1 MDNYPLVSIL
11 IPLYNHD
18 KFIVRCL
25 ESAANNGYRNTEIL
39 VIDDGSTDESASTVT
54 KWYETARERIDCTFE
69 FTVRENK
76 GLSATL
82 NELYEKSLGDYIV
95 ILASDD
101 YLLPGGIEAR
111 VSYLFEHPEK
121 MFVVGDYSVVDEAD
135 RKLNVSGIEEIYHG
149 RKKYL
154 LDDRTI
160 AAELVFNWCL
170 AGSIYLGRRELY
182 RDHTY
187 DEDLVIEDWDY
198 CLRIAANGWMG
209 FIDYPVCA
217 YRVYPKPP
225 GYNENREIQ
234 CTNSMLIT
242 ARKNMQLFNG
252 LPRLFLWAETL
263 RYRGYLARLT
273 GKNRLLALLML
284 ELGRMVMRMTKRLHH
299 RNCPS

>member
-1 MDNYPLVSIL
+1 MDYCPLVSIL

-18 KFIVRCL
+18 RFIVRCL
-25 ESAANNGYRNTEIL
+25 ESAANNGYGNTEIL
-39 VIDDGSTDESASTVT
+39 IIDDGSSDASASTVAA
-54 KWYETARERIDCTFE
+54 WYEAARDRINCTFE
-69 FTVRENK
+69 FTTRENK

-82 NELYEKSLGDYIV
+82 NELFEKSHGDFIV

-101 YLLPGGIEAR
+101 YLLPGGIDAR
-111 VSYLFEHPEK
+111 VSYLSEHPEK
-121 MFVVGDYSVVDEAD
+121 MFVVGDYCVVDEAD
-135 RKLNVSGIEEIYHG
+135 QQLNASGIEEIYHG

-154 LDDRTI
+154 LDDNTI

-209 FIDYPVCA
+209 FIDFPVCA
-217 YRVYPKPP
+217 YRIYTKPP
-225 GYNENREIQ
+225 GYNERREIQ

-242 ARKNMQLFNG
+242 ARKNMQLYRG
-252 LPRLFLWAETL
+252 LPRIFLWAETL

-273 GKNRLLALLML
+273 GKNRALALLIL